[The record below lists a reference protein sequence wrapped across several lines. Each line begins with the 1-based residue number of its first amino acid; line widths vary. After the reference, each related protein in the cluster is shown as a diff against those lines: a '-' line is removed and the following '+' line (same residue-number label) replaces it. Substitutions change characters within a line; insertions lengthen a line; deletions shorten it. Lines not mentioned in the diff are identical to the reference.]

1 MELRRYWEIIWSRK
15 WILIQAVGLIAGVG
29 LLASI
34 LMPTLYG
41 VSSQVLVNI
50 ENEQPQYFSQGVI
63 SQLPRTSGA
72 LSYVETRNVID
83 TYISLAKVSPVI
95 SRVIDDMNLRDR
107 HGKPIDF
114 DKFVITIPRIPR
126 LLLQQKKGVRIK
138 RLKAAEILEITGY
151 STDREE
157 AMRIA
162 NGVSRSLLTFLS
174 QLHRKEAS
182 SARQSIAKI
191 LPRIQEEKRQ
201 AEEAEEKFRIR
212 ESTVSLDNQITT
224 VISELSV
231 LKAEQNS
238 TQRGLREARSNL
250 DAIKATLEIHS
261 ESHRDGAILGNSS
274 NLTNYKDQLISL
286 EMKRAGSL
294 TELTPDHP
302 EILSIEK
309 QIQTVKKSIKD
320 EISRTFDMEMTN
332 YYSQLIEKY
341 VSNEINVTSLTAR
354 AKVLSEQ
361 IDRKQKELS
370 ELPTKAKELLRLTEK
385 NGYYRELDLYLKTR
399 LEYAKVAETMDIPNA
414 VIVQPAILSV
424 YPSNNIFFPKKSL
437 IGVLSLLLGTLFG
450 IFLCFLLDYL
460 DDRIKTI
467 QDVNEKL
474 HQTVLGV
481 IPRGKGDLSDLYE
494 PFWNL
499 RSNIK
504 MAVLDH
510 PFQLVS
516 ITSTVRGEGK
526 TTILQHLSS
535 TFAESGQKVL
545 LMDLNLRRPVLH
557 KMFYLSNSVGLSS
570 FLEGGKEIEDIIL
583 PTDVDRLYL
592 MPAGPKVSNPLRT
605 IDSPNMQ
612 RLLQEVKKRYD
623 VIFLDTP
630 AIKDGSEGPI
640 LSMFSDQVILVIASG
655 RGSENDLK
663 RTIGILQNTQT
674 NLLGVILNR
683 GAR

>member
-1 MELRRYWEIIWSRK
+1 MELRRYWEIIRSRK

-29 LLASI
+29 LLASF
-34 LMPTLYG
+34 LMPTIYG
-41 VSSQVLVNI
+41 ISSQVLVNI

-72 LSYVETRNVID
+72 LSYIETRNVID

-95 SRVIDDMNLRDR
+95 GRVIEDINLRDR
-107 HGKPIDF
+107 NGKPIDF
-114 DKFVITIPRIPR
+114 DKFVITIPRFPR
-126 LLLQQKKGVRIK
+126 LLLKQKKGVRIK

-162 NGVSRSLLTFLS
+162 NGVSHSLLAFLS

-182 SARQSIAKI
+182 SARHSIEKI
-191 LPRIQEEKRQ
+191 LPRIQEEKMR

-212 ESTVSLDNQITT
+212 ERTISLDNQITT
-224 VISELSV
+224 VISELSA

-238 TQRGLREARSNL
+238 TQRGLLEARSNL
-250 DAIKATLEIHS
+250 DAIKATLETHS

-294 TELTPDHP
+294 TELTPYHP

-309 QIQTVKKSIKD
+309 QIQTVKKNIKD
-320 EISRTFDMEMTN
+320 EISKTFDMDMTN
-332 YYSQLIEKY
+332 YYIQLIEKY

-354 AKVLSEQ
+354 ANVLSEQ
-361 IDRKQKELS
+361 IDRKQEELS
-370 ELPTKAKELLRLTEK
+370 DLPTKAKELLRLTEK
-385 NGYYRELDLYLKTR
+385 NSYYREMDLYLKTR

-414 VIVQPAILSV
+414 VLVQPAILSI
-424 YPSNNIFFPKKSL
+424 YPSSNIFFPKKSM
-437 IGVLSLLLGTLFG
+437 IVVLSLLLGTLFG
-450 IFLCFLLDYL
+450 IFLCFLFDYL

-481 IPRGKGDLSDLYE
+481 IPRGKGNLLDLYE

-499 RSNIK
+499 RSNIN
-504 MAVLDH
+504 MAVSDH
-510 PFQLVS
+510 PFQVVS
-516 ITSTVRGEGK
+516 ITSAVRGEGK

-535 TFAESGQKVL
+535 TFAEAGQKVL
-545 LMDLNLRRPVLH
+545 LLDLNLRRPVLH

-583 PTDVDRLYL
+583 PTDVDRLHL
-592 MPAGPKVSNPLRT
+592 IPAGPKVSNPLRT

-612 RLLQEVKKRYD
+612 QLLQEVKKKYD
-623 VIFLDTP
+623 LIFLDTP

-663 RTIGILQNTQT
+663 RTIGIIQNTKT
-674 NLLGVILNR
+674 NLLGIVLNR